1 MEKNIIMRQISNP
14 GLSFTDN
21 INDKIILMSEVI
33 FRNSNLVMNYQEFQ
47 NYIIQKNI
55 FSGSYIRSFI
65 PFLYN
70 LGLINNYREINFSA
84 FFTKL
89 GLSYIEIIK
98 TIKVANHS
106 NEKLDDIKKS
116 LNTIKNDIIVLGLL
130 NMKDSISE
138 YFDKY
143 CDILQFIKKYNTI
156 NREEFNIL
164 QFCKQNHLD
173 DHEYITSYRANPENF
188 KISIL
193 DNRNEIVDYRTNN
206 AYNYF
211 IALLSEEQCNFVIKA
226 NQNNYRLNYNRI
238 SLIDSIL
245 SERVAKKGENHE

>member
-1 MEKNIIMRQISNP
+1 MEKNIITRQISNP

-33 FRNSNLVMNYQEFQ
+33 FKNSNLVMNYQEFQ
-47 NYIIQKNI
+47 NYIIEKNI

-70 LGLINNYREINFSA
+70 LGLINNYREINFSV

-98 TIKVANHS
+98 TIKVANLS

-116 LNTIKNDIIVLGLL
+116 LNTIKSDIIVLGLL

-143 CDILQFIKKYNTI
+143 CDILQFMKKYNTI

-164 QFCKQNHLD
+164 QFCKQNNLD
-173 DHEYITSYRANPENF
+173 DHEYINSYRANPENF

-206 AYNYF
+206 AYSYF
-211 IALLSEEQCNFVIKA
+211 IALLSEEQCNFVIKT
-226 NQNNYRLNYNRI
+226 NQNNYKLNYNRI

-245 SERVAKKGENHE
+245 SERVVMKGENYE